1 MIDISD
7 FNPKNIKEN
16 VRYSNLLQ
24 WICNTR

>member
-7 FNPKNIKEN
+7 FNPKNIK
-16 VRYSNLLQ
+16 VDKRYSNLPQ